1 MALLITLL
9 RSLQACHCIF
19 FKEWLMVATLS
30 KPLFANAASL
40 ARRAFVRAI
49 TIPVGD
55 RIFADGI
62 E

>member
-1 MALLITLL
+1 
-9 RSLQACHCIF
+9 
-19 FKEWLMVATLS
+19 MVATLS